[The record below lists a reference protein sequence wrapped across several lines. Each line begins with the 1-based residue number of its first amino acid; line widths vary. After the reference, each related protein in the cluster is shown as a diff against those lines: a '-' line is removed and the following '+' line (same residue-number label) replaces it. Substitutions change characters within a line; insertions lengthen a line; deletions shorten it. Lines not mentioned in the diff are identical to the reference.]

1 MIVVCVKTALNSRLY
16 GFCEIQICIISNYTY
31 KFLIMIMTASEKIPR
46 KNVGIILANSLH
58 FFFTA
63 MKRWKFQNHC
73 DHCDESSEFTKR
85 KKLQF

>member
-46 KNVGIILANSLH
+46 KNVGMYVCTYYIFVTFLNKITFLIGI
-58 FFFTA
+58 
-63 MKRWKFQNHC
+63 
-73 DHCDESSEFTKR
+73 
-85 KKLQF
+85 